1 MRLLTLNLWGGQVYE
16 PLLEFLQK
24 QASDIDIFCFQEILF
39 GDVSAFTL
47 KHEARINL
55 FNEIQGCLPGYKGL
69 RFPAP
74 KEARYFQ
81 SEPLLDSIEAGQ
93 AIFAREGLT
102 VANQGNF
109 RTYTDFPE
117 GMDYGGKITGSCMW
131 AEVNSGKEN
140 VLVMNLHGLWQ
151 KDSNKK
157 DTPARLEQSRIL
169 NEFIR
174 SRSGKRILCGDFNL
188 RPDGASIGALEENMR
203 NLVNEYG
210 ITSTRSKLYEK
221 EEKFADYML
230 VSPEVEVTNF
240 EVLPDVVSDHLPL
253 LLDFE

>member
-1 MRLLTLNLWGGQVYE
+1 MRFLTLNLWGGQVYE

-24 QASDIDIFCFQEILF
+24 QAGDIDVFCFQEIIF
-39 GDVSAFTL
+39 GEAAAFTL
-47 KHEARINL
+47 KHETRINL
-55 FNEIQGCLPGYKGL
+55 FNEIQECLPGYRGL
-69 RFPAP
+69 RFPTP

-93 AIFAREGLT
+93 AIFVREGLT

-131 AEVNSGKEN
+131 VELGEN
-140 VLVMNLHGLWQ
+140 EDSVLVMNLHGLWQ
-151 KDSNKK
+151 KDSNKQ

-169 NEFIR
+169 KEFIS

-203 NLVNEYG
+203 NLVKEYG
-210 ITSTRSKLYEK
+210 ITSTRSELYKK
-221 EEKFADYML
+221 EEKFADYVL
-230 VSPEVEVTNF
+230 VSPEVAIIKF
-240 EVLPDVVSDHLPL
+240 EALPDVVSDHLPL
-253 LLDFE
+253 LLEFK

>member
-1 MRLLTLNLWGGQVYE
+1 MNLLTLNLWGGQVYE

-24 QASDIDIFCFQEILF
+24 QAGDIDIFCFQEILF

-55 FNEIQGCLPGYKGL
+55 FNEVQECLPGYKGL

-81 SEPLLDSIEAGQ
+81 SEPLLDGVEAGQ
-93 AIFAREGLT
+93 AIFVRDGLPVT
-102 VANQGNF
+102 DQGNF

-131 AEVNSGKEN
+131 AEVTSEKEN

-151 KDSNKK
+151 RDSNKK
-157 DTPARLEQSRIL
+157 DTPARFEQSRIL
-169 NEFIR
+169 NDFI
-174 SRSGKRILCGDFNL
+174 SSHSGKKILCGDFNL
-188 RPDGASIGALEENMR
+188 RPDGKSMLALEENIR
-203 NLVNEYG
+203 NLVKVHG
-210 ITSTRSKLYEK
+210 IVSTRSELYEK
-221 EEKFADYML
+221 EERFADYVL
-230 VSPEVEVTNF
+230 VSPEVEVVDF
-240 EVLPDVVSDHLPL
+240 GVLPDVVSDHLPL
-253 LLDFE
+253 RLEFS